1 MRYLPVYYEK
11 DSTLTLTPNGHYP
24 TPLHLTNPQHAF
36 QFASSLPDSKRRA
49 IGLSFEAMDENGVY
63 TALNLDGETI
73 CGRVCF
79 SDKPQYFHAEIFLS
93 MCRRNQPQKCLYSA
107 EENMAR
113 FHALIPQTQ
122 SLVPQLGNA
131 VSDVIL
137 PSEAADSGEICIT
150 LHKQAVF
157 DFDKRKHLAD
167 LILNCDEFIVETGMN
182 PDTVDLCFLIHACME
197 IPFPDEEEDE
207 E

>member
-1 MRYLPVYYEK
+1 MRYLPVYYQK
-11 DSTLTLTPNGHYP
+11 DGSLTLTPNGRYP
-24 TPLHLTNPQHAF
+24 TPLHLTSPQRAF
-36 QFASSLPDSKRRA
+36 ELAESLPDPKRHSL
-49 IGLSFEAMDENGVY
+49 GLSFEPMDENGVY

-79 SDKPQYFHAEIFLS
+79 WDQPQFFHAAHFLS
-93 MCRRNQPQKCLYSA
+93 LCREHQPKECLYSA

-113 FHALIPQTQ
+113 FHALIPQAQ
-122 SLVPQLGNA
+122 SLVPLLANA
-131 VSDVIL
+131 VSDVTL
-137 PSEAADSGEICIT
+137 PAEAADFGEVCIT

-157 DFDKRKHLAD
+157 DFDKRRQLAN
-167 LILNCDEFIVETGMN
+167 LILNCDDFIVETGVEPN
-182 PDTVDLCFLIHACME
+182 TVDLCFLIHECIE